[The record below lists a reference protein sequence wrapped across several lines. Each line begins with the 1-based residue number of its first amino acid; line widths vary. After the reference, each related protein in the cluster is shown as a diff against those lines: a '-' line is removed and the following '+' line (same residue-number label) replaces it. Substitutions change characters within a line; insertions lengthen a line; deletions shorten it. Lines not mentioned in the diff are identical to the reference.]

1 MSEDDLDAVAAAA
14 LPLETL
20 ADEIDDPVLARAARA
35 ALDEVLDE
43 APGAT
48 EAPAVETAPVP
59 IEDVLRPLLP
69 AVDLEDDYQ
78 RLLDEALTRDEEL
91 GGADDAVGPLDTND
105 LRFLDQHLSLDDL
118 LELDPTLAP
127 GGLPWW
133 LQN

>member
-1 MSEDDLDAVAAAA
+1 MSVPEDDLDAVAAA

-20 ADEIDDPVLARAARA
+20 ADQIDDPVLARAARA
-35 ALDEVLDE
+35 ALDEGLEADE
-43 APGAT
+43 APTA
-48 EAPAVETAPVP
+48 EPAPVP
-59 IEDVLRPLLP
+59 LEEVLRPLLP

-91 GGADDAVGPLDTND
+91 GGPDDAVGPLD
-105 LRFLDQHLSLDDL
+105 FHQHLTLDDL
-118 LELDPTLAP
+118 LELDPTLAA